1 MFSSQGLLEMRKD
14 FIKIRIQSRSAVV
27 QGNVKTFV
35 SPLEME
41 VLECEWIMGV
51 WTEKIECV
59 ERECECGVWSA
70 DC

>member
-1 MFSSQGLLEMRKD
+1 MPVLHDVEMRKD
-14 FIKIRIQSRSAVV
+14 FFKIRIQSRSAVV

-35 SPLEME
+35 RPTRYGSA
-41 VLECEWIMGV
+41 ECEWIMGV

-59 ERECECGVWSA
+59 ERECECGVWNV